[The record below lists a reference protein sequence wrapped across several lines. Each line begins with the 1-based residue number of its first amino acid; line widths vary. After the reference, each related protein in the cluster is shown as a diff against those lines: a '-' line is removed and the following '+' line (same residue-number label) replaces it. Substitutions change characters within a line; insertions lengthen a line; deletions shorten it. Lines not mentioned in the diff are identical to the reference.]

1 MTLTPVK
8 QAQYS
13 FEDYLHHNTDSEH
26 RYELVDG
33 ELMLMNPPTIR
44 HFLIAK
50 YLEACFDREIQNQS
64 LPWLCLREAGVRT
77 GWKKSRL
84 ADLLVIDREQVKQK
98 LDQTAIFQV
107 PPLLSVEIV
116 IPDSRKRDYRY
127 KRSEYAA
134 IGIVEYWIV
143 DPDENT
149 VTGLNLEDG
158 FYEATIFT
166 QDENI
171 ISVLLPQLI
180 LTADQILAAGNLA

>member
-1 MTLTPVK
+1 MTKLIRLREHEFTSSLKTHLTMTIMPVK

-33 ELMLMNPPTIR
+33 ELTLMNPPTVR

-77 GWKKSRL
+77 GWQKSRL
-84 ADLLVIDREQVKQK
+84 ADLLIMDREQVKQK

-107 PPLLSVEIV
+107 PPVALCGN
-116 IPDSRKRDYRY
+116 RK
-127 KRSEYAA
+127 S
-134 IGIVEYWIV
+134 
-143 DPDENT
+143 
-149 VTGLNLEDG
+149 
-158 FYEATIFT
+158 
-166 QDENI
+166 
-171 ISVLLPQLI
+171 
-180 LTADQILAAGNLA
+180 